1 MNYQLKWD
9 EEALEDLQ
17 KIGKAEAIRLIRK
30 IETHLVKDPQNLG
43 KALVGNFSG
52 LYRYRIGDYRV
63 IYQIIKNELLVVVV
77 RVGHRKDI
85 YE

>member
-1 MNYQLKWD
+1 MVYQLNWD
-9 EEALEDLQ
+9 EEALDDFK

-63 IYQIIKNELLVVVV
+63 IYQIIKNELLIVVV

>member
-1 MNYQLKWD
+1 MVYQLNWD
-9 EEALEDLQ
+9 EEALDDLQ

-30 IETHLVKDPQNLG
+30 IETHLVKDSQNLG